1 MELFINLQPI
11 SGSSESL
18 STFVMNYKPDLITLY
33 LEFLV
38 KTPTLNDLDKKSA
51 CSSLIKWL
59 QSLLCLLDG
68 LVFVLRNSLC
78 PFDFQDD
85 NLLSLKYFMENVQD
99 ISIEEGKCNVIE

>member
-1 MELFINLQPI
+1 MELFINLQPM
-11 SGSSESL
+11 SGSPESL
-18 STFVMNYKPDLITLY
+18 SAFVKNYKPDLVNLY
-33 LEFLV
+33 LESLV
-38 KTPTLNDLDKKSA
+38 KTPALSDLDKKST

-68 LVFVLRNSLC
+68 LAFVLRNSLC

-99 ISIEEGKCNVIE
+99 ISIEQGKCND